1 MMKHVI
7 ILVILLVISF
17 QGLLRTPGEGGN
29 LSLTL
34 TPEIMSPAL
43 SVNRRLSRSCEANSK
58 IFCAA
63 GPNSESFFVCSY
75 FIIAIGMIP
84 DLNNSLRKDFL

>member
-1 MMKHVI
+1 PR
-7 ILVILLVISF
+7 S
-17 QGLLRTPGEGGN
+17 
-29 LSLTL
+29 TL
-34 TPEIMSPAL
+34 TPEIMSLNPCCQ
-43 SVNRRLSRSCEANSK
+43 SVSPRSCEANSK